1 MDTLA
6 QELPSEAKEA
16 IERGDTL
23 VGDDWTRMSERIP
36 VDIESLAQETKALQ
50 RKRKVKSAM
59 DLLRMVLAYSVCDWS
74 LRMVGMWATVIGLA
88 CLSDVAVRKRL
99 RNTQVWLE
107 RIIGAWLQQWHTE
120 LGPRPVVLRLIDAT
134 HVSQPGSRRTD
145 WRLHADFDLG
155 TFRISNVEVTDIK
168 GGETLARHTVQA
180 NEVIVADRGY
190 AHRRGLGETLAALA
204 YVVVRINST
213 NLPLET
219 QDGESFDLLR
229 WLQAVPQ
236 SAPPCEARVWVVTPQ
251 GRFEL
256 RLIAKPLPK
265 EVAEAARR
273 RVRRY
278 SRKKG
283 YTPSQI
289 SLLAAG
295 FVLLVTNLS
304 VSAWATEQVLALY
317 RLRWQVELLFKRLKS
332 ILNLDALRAKDPTL
346 ARVYLLGKLIGMLM
360 LEDWSHA
367 LSRNLPDWF
376 ADVQRPLSPW
386 RWTCLWADLLRQAIR
401 GPMNLARVLAA
412 LPNLGRYLRGPPR
425 RRRQQA
431 AYARQWINAFT
442 IPVRMSHVVTQH
454 ESIPAL
460 PS

>member
-1 MDTLA
+1 M
-6 QELPSEAKEA
+6 
-16 IERGDTL
+16 
-23 VGDDWTRMSERIP
+23 
-36 VDIESLAQETKALQ
+36 
-50 RKRKVKSAM
+50 
-59 DLLRMVLAYSVCDWS
+59 
-74 LRMVGMWATVIGLA
+74 
-88 CLSDVAVRKRL
+88 
-99 RNTQVWLE
+99 
-107 RIIGAWLQQWHTE
+107 
-120 LGPRPVVLRLIDAT
+120 
-134 HVSQPGSRRTD
+134 
-145 WRLHADFDLG
+145 
-155 TFRISNVEVTDIK
+155 EVTDVK
-168 GGETLARHTVQA
+168 GGETLTRHAARA

-219 QDGESFDLLR
+219 QEGAPFDLLR
-229 WLQAVPQ
+229 WLQSVPQ
-236 SAPPCEARVWVVTPQ
+236 PSLSREASVWVTTPQ

-289 SLLAAG
+289 SLVAAG

-304 VSAWATEQVLALY
+304 VSAWATDQVLALY

-332 ILNLDALRAKDPTL
+332 ILDLDALRAKDPTL
-346 ARVYLLGKLIGMLM
+346 ARVYLLGKLIGLLM
-360 LEDWSHA
+360 IEDWSDA
-367 LSRNLPDWF
+367 LSHHLPHWF
-376 ADVQRPLSPW
+376 ADVARPLSLW
-386 RWTCLWADLLRQAIR
+386 RWMCLWTDLLRQAIR
-401 GPMNLARVLAA
+401 GPMTLARVLAA

-454 ESIPAL
+454 EPIPAL
-460 PS
+460 LS